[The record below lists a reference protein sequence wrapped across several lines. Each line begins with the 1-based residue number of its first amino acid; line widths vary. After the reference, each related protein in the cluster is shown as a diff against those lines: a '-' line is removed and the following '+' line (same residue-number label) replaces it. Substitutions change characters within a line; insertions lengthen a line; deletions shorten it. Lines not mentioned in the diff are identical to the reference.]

1 MEEGGSDVIT
11 RDDVEKVDDLFRAAQ
26 LLRKLNV
33 SSNGLKSVAQMKEK
47 LLLTLDQRDGRL
59 HSLETVKPQA

>member
-26 LLRKLNV
+26 LLRRLNV
-33 SSNGLKSVAQMKEK
+33 ASNGLKSVAQMKEK

-59 HSLETVKPQA
+59 HSLETVKPKA